1 MGILE
6 YIDLGTLLIMGS
18 MVLGFVVSVRVMKTA
33 FSKDIE
39 NNAAGVKRNTTDIKE
54 NSDELKGNI
63 KNLYGK
69 ADDLEKHKLSKGDF
83 RDWKQ
88 ELKEDV
94 RDITG
99 TLRLINEK
107 VDKVLLNGRSH

>member
-1 MGILE
+1 MPE

-39 NNAAGVKRNTTDIKE
+39 NNAAGIDRNSADINK
-54 NSDELKGNI
+54 NAVDIRGNI
-63 KNLYGK
+63 KDLYGK

-83 RDWKQ
+83 REWKNDI
-88 ELKEDV
+88 KEDV
-94 RDITG
+94 RGITG
-99 TLRLINEK
+99 TLNTLDDK
-107 VDKVLLNGRSH
+107 LDKVLLNGKG